1 VLTVRPFIPNF
12 VAFRRWYTPRA
23 ERESMAQG
31 ERSVRQEREEAD
43 AATLSEFKP
52 VREALSRSVDTH
64 GLRYTARELGMSPTG
79 LRGLIDGT
87 APYGK
92 TVRKARGWFAG
103 FLQRE
108 GQLDEAEALALQV
121 LTSALPAERRDEV
134 AKEIRDI
141 VNRARRG

>member
-1 VLTVRPFIPNF
+1 
-12 VAFRRWYTPRA
+12 
-23 ERESMAQG
+23 MAQG

-121 LTSALPAERRDEV
+121 LTSALPMERREEV